1 MMEVIVQKTAI
12 GWYNVHS
19 ESATINIDPA
29 TMLEHFAL
37 EGFTRKLYRATIEIS
52 QERFEALGGV
62 QIPGN

>member
-19 ESATINIDPA
+19 DSATFNIDPA
-29 TMLEHFAL
+29 TMLEHFAE

-52 QERFEALGGV
+52 KERFEALGGV
-62 QIPGN
+62 LR